1 MCFPP
6 KLHVR
11 LAVLN
16 PHPPVQGVLPLTP
29 WWVPREGGLDSGNL
43 FHCMFF
49 FSAPDYDRS
58 QWLSEKFTLGLD
70 FPNVGTGAGV
80 CGKKWTVSPSISFPG
95 LEVSESGAFCSVSQL
110 PGSLPCPSMILCVQ
124 LIPPFYSILFSV
136 YHGPGSGE
144 GDGTLLQYSCLE
156 NTMDGG
162 A

>member
-29 WWVPREGGLDSGNL
+29 WWVPREGGLNSGNL

-70 FPNVGTGAGV
+70 FPNVGTL
-80 CGKKWTVSPSISFPG
+80 SPSISFSG

-124 LIPPFYSILFSV
+124 LVPPFYSILSSA
-136 YHGPGSGE
+136 YHGAGSVSARFHLCPSSS
-144 GDGTLLQYSCLE
+144 DQ
-156 NTMDGG
+156 MH
-162 A
+162 